1 MWLYHHWDMRK
12 CGVNETMKPCVYFKC
27 WHCCKELYF
36 TCSRIPRSAFG
47 TWKHWFDFSGQ
58 NTVERDENDLSTM
71 RCAIWYHLYNLK
83 KREKHHGGVLLLVK
97 LLAEVTLLHGCLS
110 RFFNWTNG
118 TKSWNAST
126 WLSWVNSV
134 TLEMSSTSFLLPP
147 THTSCT

>member
-1 MWLYHHWDMRK
+1 
-12 CGVNETMKPCVYFKC
+12 MKPCVYFKC

-83 KREKHHGGVLLLVK
+83 KREKHPWRTVTFSK
-97 LLAEVTLLHGCLS
+97 LAKSTTLLKVTFLHGS
-110 RFFNWTNG
+110 FPRFWIVQMVPNSAKHHMLFMPEKHFKAFNDTAFS
-118 TKSWNAST
+118 SWELYNFFVRCDT
-126 WLSWVNSV
+126 
-134 TLEMSSTSFLLPP
+134 
-147 THTSCT
+147 